1 MKRASTHV
9 NIIWSKD
16 SRAPQIVHPSSPF
29 HFLSFIFVLV
39 GSLFWLASH
48 MNTFIFIGS
57 LDLQIFSALLFF
69 TPLKLSHLYSDLVVP
84 ILLKFPGDQVF
95 FQPQVY
101 AREFGQKLLP
111 FLHFLWP
118 KGSGKVK
125 LPLPLY
131 HALTHQTNCSYS
143 CSNNFFWERP
153 ILMVLRTARHL
164 SKKESPCHC
173 APRKLPHS

>member
-69 TPLKLSHLYSDLVVP
+69 TPLKLSHLYSDLVVKCP
-84 ILLKFPGDQVF
+84 FFSSFQVTRSSSSPKFMLESLAKSSSHSCTSSGPKVLAKSNYHC
-95 FQPQVY
+95 PSIMHSLT
-101 AREFGQKLLP
+101 KLTVLIP
-111 FLHFLWP
+111 A
-118 KGSGKVK
+118 VI
-125 LPLPLY
+125 
-131 HALTHQTNCSYS
+131 
-143 CSNNFFWERP
+143 NFFG
-153 ILMVLRTARHL
+153 
-164 SKKESPCHC
+164 KDQF
-173 APRKLPHS
+173 